1 MNVESF
7 IKKIKESSEY
17 KLFEQEMGASYSN
30 VGNVTS
36 NIDGYQTPNAF
47 SKSEEDFEKNTKDR
61 IEVFGY
67 KSVGKTKPKHTQKM
81 NTNESQILPPSM
93 YKQAMETL
101 TEASYKDY
109 RFDESRTSIRKINDS
124 IKQLNSKIYEVER
137 VIDHALKL
145 KTEMAIDQRKLWRSS
160 LSKLTKVSER
170 VTRISKKIHELGA

>member
-1 MNVESF
+1 
-7 IKKIKESSEY
+7 
-17 KLFEQEMGASYSN
+17 
-30 VGNVTS
+30 
-36 NIDGYQTPNAF
+36 
-47 SKSEEDFEKNTKDR
+47 
-61 IEVFGY
+61 
-67 KSVGKTKPKHTQKM
+67 M

>member
-1 MNVESF
+1 MSVESF

-17 KLFEQEMGASYSN
+17 KLFEQEMGASYSSA
-30 VGNVTS
+30 GNITS

-47 SKSEEDFEKNTKDR
+47 SKSEEDFEKNSKDR
-61 IEVFGY
+61 VEVFGY
-67 KSVGKTKPKHTQKM
+67 KTVGKIKPKHTQKI
-81 NTNESQILPPSM
+81 TTTESKILPTSM

-101 TEASYKDY
+101 TETSYTDY
-109 RFDESRTSIRKINDS
+109 KFDESRTSIRKINDS
-124 IKQLNSKIYEVER
+124 IKHLNSKVYEVER